1 MTARIAFSVLIATLS
16 AGVSGSAQSPG
27 GQASSADRFVDP
39 VNGLSLEQAIARA
52 IEQEPSLRAARSQ
65 VEEAHGT
72 KIQASLRPNPSVSFE
87 RREEP
92 GGTDNL
98 TTVGVEWPLDVFRR
112 DGRIAVADREV
123 ATAQLAV
130 ADRQRVL
137 AADVRTRY
145 GEVLATIRDLALFDE
160 IVAATQNQFDLLRSR
175 VEQGASPPLE
185 RDLLDVE
192 LRRVQA
198 ERLLQTA
205 RAETAVFEL
214 KRVLGM
220 KADAA
225 LTVRETFEGLVQRES
240 AVALPVRDTSTAVEQ
255 RADVREAAARIDTAV
270 AKIDRAQSDG
280 RFDVSLFGNYM
291 HMDAGFPQRGF
302 APDGGLERV
311 RGQFNY
317 WSAGAM
323 VTIPVLNRNQGEVA
337 VARAERTGATA
348 AYEAAR
354 LAAEAEVASARA
366 RDDRAREAV
375 KIYGTGAQALARQ
388 NLAVVG
394 QSYELGRVTVFE
406 VLAERRRYLDG
417 ERAYTEA
424 LRAAYEARTAL
435 NRALGEAR

>member
-1 MTARIAFSVLIATLS
+1 MTTRIALSILIATLLT
-16 AGVSGSAQSPG
+16 GVSSSAESSG
-27 GQASSADRFVDP
+27 GQPPLAGRFVDP

-65 VEEAHGT
+65 MEVAQGT
-72 KIQASLRPNPSVSFE
+72 KMQASRRPNPSVSFE

-98 TTVGVEWPLDVFRR
+98 TTVGVEWPLDLFRR
-112 DGRIAVADREV
+112 GGRIAVADREV

-130 ADRQRVL
+130 ADRERVL
-137 AADVRTRY
+137 ATDVRTRY
-145 GEVLATIRDLALFDE
+145 GDVLATIRDLALFDE
-160 IVAATQNQFDLLRSR
+160 IVAATQKQFDLLRSR
-175 VEQGASPPLE
+175 VDQGASPPLE

-192 LRRVQA
+192 FRRVQA
-198 ERLLQTA
+198 ERLLQAA
-205 RAETAVFEL
+205 RTETAVFEL

-220 KADAA
+220 KADAT
-225 LTVRETFEGLVQRES
+225 LTVRDTFEALVQRES
-240 AVALPVRDTSTAVEQ
+240 AVAPQFRDMSTSVEQ
-255 RADVREAAARIDTAV
+255 RADVREAAARIETAI
-270 AKIDRAQSDG
+270 ARIDRAQSEG

-291 HMDAGFPQRGF
+291 RMDAGFPQRGF

-337 VARAERTGATA
+337 VARAEQTGAVA
-348 AYEAAR
+348 AHDAVR
-354 LAAEAEVASARA
+354 LAAEAEFASARA
-366 RDDRAREAV
+366 RDERAREAV
-375 KIYGTGAQALARQ
+375 NIFGAGAQALARQ

-406 VLAERRRYLDG
+406 VLAERRRYLDV
-417 ERAYTEA
+417 ERAYTET

-435 NRALGEAR
+435 NRALGEGR